1 MSTALAASRS
11 SPSSLLLWRCSFACA
26 LRLVSIYASS
36 QQETSSA
43 TQLCCRLG
51 RLARAG
57 VGPIAVRLNTIQ
69 PIASL
74 RLVLTIM
81 AKGGRRARQRR
92 RRFVGQPR
100 RRDLDRLRESESGTI
115 APKDESFDDCSFP
128 DADARALARLAL
140 AAIDKYKCGKAME
153 ILAHWPWG
161 VQALRLLVDARPN
174 IVSVYEY
181 DEGEDSGGTLLHYA
195 AGFTRPSLV
204 AVLLYAGADPHAL
217 DANGRT
223 TLAWACGNHEL
234 GASVVSCM
242 LEHGADP
249 RELHQA
255 AHCNNVDVCKVLIAT
270 GVSVNARS
278 ATGQTPL
285 EMAAANHAAP
295 RCIAILLDAGAEVT
309 REVVL
314 AVMRNGRPRGL
325 QLLFRAARRCVL
337 WAFSYMYTQHVLWIN
352 VAYMQR
358 MCKAGGCKAGA

>member
-1 MSTALAASRS
+1 
-11 SPSSLLLWRCSFACA
+11 
-26 LRLVSIYASS
+26 
-36 QQETSSA
+36 
-43 TQLCCRLG
+43 
-51 RLARAG
+51 
-57 VGPIAVRLNTIQ
+57 
-69 PIASL
+69 
-74 RLVLTIM
+74 M
-81 AKGGRRARQRR
+81 AKGGRRARRRR

-100 RRDLDRLRESESGTI
+100 RRDLDRLRKRERGTI

-161 VQALRLLVDARPN
+161 VQALRLMVDARPD
-174 IVSVYEY
+174 IFSVHE
-181 DEGEDSGGTLLHYA
+181 DFEGEEHPGGTLLHYA

-204 AVLLYAGADPHAL
+204 AVLLDAGADPHAL
-217 DANGRT
+217 DANNLT
-223 TLAWACGNHEL
+223 PLAYACGNHEH
-234 GASVVSCM
+234 GASVVSYM

-295 RCIAILLDAGAEVT
+295 RCIATLLEAGAVVT
-309 REVVL
+309 PSVVRD
-314 AVMRNGRPRGL
+314 AMSEGSPRGL
-325 QLLFRAARRCVL
+325 QMLIRADRRCLEWMFDRWYQSTLSSHLRVDVCC
-337 WAFSYMYTQHVLWIN
+337 Y
-352 VAYMQR
+352 AYLQQIF
-358 MCKAGGCKAGA
+358 KAGGCKYGPYKPGAYEAYERKQRRRLLTIVQRHVVGHRVPPEMSQIIVEYWGHPGGYLLWM

>member
-1 MSTALAASRS
+1 
-11 SPSSLLLWRCSFACA
+11 
-26 LRLVSIYASS
+26 
-36 QQETSSA
+36 
-43 TQLCCRLG
+43 
-51 RLARAG
+51 
-57 VGPIAVRLNTIQ
+57 
-69 PIASL
+69 
-74 RLVLTIM
+74 M

-100 RRDLDRLRESESGTI
+100 RRDLDRLRKSDRGTI

-161 VQALRLLVDARPN
+161 VQALRLMVEARPD
-174 IVSVYEY
+174 IVSVHE
-181 DEGEDSGGTLLHYA
+181 DFEGEEHPGGTLLHYA
-195 AGFTRPSLV
+195 AGFTRPLLV
-204 AVLLYAGADPHAL
+204 AVLLDAGADPHAL
-217 DANGRT
+217 DANNWT
-223 TLAWACGNHEL
+223 PLAYACGNHEH
-234 GASVVSCM
+234 GASVVSYM

-295 RCIAILLDAGAEVT
+295 RCIATLLEAGAVVT
-309 REVVL
+309 RNVVRD
-314 AVMRNGRPRGL
+314 AMSEGSPRGL
-325 QLLFRAARRCVL
+325 QMLIRADRRCLEWMFDRWYQSTLSSHMRVDVL
-337 WAFSYMYTQHVLWIN
+337 CY
-352 VAYMQR
+352 AYLQQIF
-358 MCKAGGCKAGA
+358 KAGGCKYGPYKPGAYEAYERKQRRRLLTIVQRHVVGHRVPPEMSQIIVEFWGHPGGYFVFDEWAMSCSKNLK